1 MNEQQARD
9 YLGGSG
15 LGIRLAYDE
24 IPPDTDPLSPRN
36 KLYFLTGPVTGTIL
50 GTAGRYQVVYKAP
63 LTGLLC
69 DYSSG
74 GYWGAGSRQAG
85 YDALVVEGA
94 AEQLVYLDIQE
105 DKVTIRD
112 ASAHWG
118 KDTFTIQEDIRREI
132 RDPKAY
138 LAVIVPLG
146 NQRYPGG
153 ELSLGLQRRGLHAG
167 RGMQDFRADGEKAC
181 RLPPLYDRLCA
192 MGAHRGRPLPD
203 GRPGAGV

>member
-74 GYWGAGSRQAG
+74 GYWGAGLRQAG

-146 NQRYPGG
+146 
-153 ELSLGLQRRGLHAG
+153 ERGVPYGCIINNEGRAAARGWKTCAG
-167 RGMQDFRADGEKAC
+167 MGQPAC
-181 RLPPLYDRLCA
+181 WTA
-192 MGAHRGRPLPD
+192 
-203 GRPGAGV
+203 AGQSAISR